1 MSEQQA
7 ITGYQ
12 LVKCIFKEYCDD
24 PLTKLISEIAKG
36 ETEYL
41 EFKATC
47 VFDKNAPGNKDSET
61 QDDLSWNIAR
71 EIFALYNSKGGA
83 LVIGIDDEF
92 RPVKLPNF
100 DPRRQNDYL
109 RTMIRD
115 KIFPSD
121 FVWKTKN
128 GREVYK
134 CNKTLASNLINRALH
149 IEYSKYQGEKV
160 AVLFVEPAPCD
171 SKSCIQIAWTK
182 DGGDTY
188 DQLPVR
194 QSGNTGGVRTITQYD
209 EKNDYQQRR
218 LCTDTEF
225 GQIWASCSPSL
236 MYGSTRTPQRSHR
249 TAIAYSSTDPS
260 CDPLIRALDGQ
271 ESETEFA
278 PDTEFDGK
286 YRIIRKIGQGGMGIV
301 YEVEHLDLKEKRAIK
316 VFAPATP
323 DDLLRRKFL
332 SEARLLAKFKHP
344 GLVKVHN
351 LAVAKDT
358 KTLYYEMDLVLAPTG
373 KPMTLK
379 DVFKKVGTDSAPNNR
394 KLREWFSQLCN
405 VLDYLHCREAT
416 VHRDIKLDNI
426 LVNSDGMAVLSDFGI
441 ARVEDASLKEK
452 LGDQM
457 TMHPTM
463 TGVGDANIGT
473 SEYQAPELETEKAS
487 DKSDVYALGVVFF
500 KLLTRGKFTG
510 ESGADL
516 KKLLKKCPRFW
527 RRTLPKL
534 LEHTKDKRIG
544 NLRKFA
550 VRKHYPGM
558 GPRHMIHCLCGSC
571 TAITLG
577 LITTCIIV
585 NTTAPSNGRIL
596 ERIKIPFLSSVY
608 KTKSFHEVDPATNKT
623 ETVHSQECDQ
633 SKNKIKIAEQDVHE
647 LNTRYIRKDQNG
659 LFEFRRP
666 DPADP
671 DTNIFGADIFSAI
684 EAYHARIFTTWEK
697 IKEALNQSWS
707 IQEIITWR
715 RDIVEDCIHI
725 RQDAID
731 QLQQIINAG
740 DHPKAMK
747 FRRAINIEFRH
758 CGLSEIPYPS
768 FKPAPR

>member
-12 LVKCIFKEYCDD
+12 LVRNIFKAYSDD
-24 PLTKLISEIAKG
+24 PLAKFINEIAKG

-47 VFDKNAPGNKDSET
+47 VFCKDAPGNKGSET

-92 RPVKLPNF
+92 KPVKLPNF

-115 KIFPSD
+115 KIFPGD

-149 IEYSKYQGEKV
+149 IEYSKYKGEKV

-209 EKNDYQQRR
+209 EKNDYQQHR

-249 TAIAYSSTDPS
+249 TAIAYNSTDPS

-286 YRIIRKIGQGGMGIV
+286 FRIIRKIGQGGMGVV

-316 VFAPATP
+316 VFAPDTP

-379 DVFKKVGTDSAPNNR
+379 DVFKKVGTESAPNNR

-473 SEYQAPELETEKAS
+473 SEYQAPELETEKAT

-500 KLLTRGKFTG
+500 KLLTGRGFTG
-510 ESGADL
+510 ESGEDL
-516 KKLLKKCPRFW
+516 RKLLKKCPLFW
-527 RRTLPKL
+527 KRTLPKL
-534 LEHTKDKRIG
+534 LAHNKEKRIG
-544 NLRKFA
+544 NLKKYA
-550 VRKHYPGM
+550 VGKYYPGM
-558 GPRHMIHCLCGSC
+558 GPRRVIHCLGGFYAAFSLPALLILLALC
-571 TAITLG
+571 TGTLQTRWMPNW
-577 LITTCIIV
+577 LTKYNNQLKSKIETTPVSNLASNMIEIIHHKELSPAEV
-585 NTTAPSNGRIL
+585 
-596 ERIKIPFLSSVY
+596 RIK
-608 KTKSFHEVDPATNKT
+608 T
-623 ETVHSQECDQ
+623 
-633 SKNKIKIAEQDVHE
+633 AEKDICE
-647 LNTRYIRKDQNG
+647 LNNRYIRKNRSG
-659 LFEFRRP
+659 LWEFRRP
-666 DPADP
+666 DANDP
-671 DTNIFGADIFSAI
+671 DADIFSSMDN
-684 EAYHARIFTTWEK
+684 YHAEIFALWET
-697 IKEALNQSWS
+697 IKENTNLGMD
-707 IQEIITWR
+707 IQEVISLR
-715 RDIVEDCIHI
+715 RDIVESCARI
-725 RQDAID
+725 REKAMT
-731 QLQQIINAG
+731 QLQTTLTSG
-740 DHPKAMK
+740 DYQKAIK
-747 FRRAINIEFRH
+747 FYNAINTEFRN
-758 CGLSEIPYPS
+758 CGITEIPRPV
-768 FKPAPR
+768 FTNNKR